1 MSNEYSQFAEVGID
15 ITFNSLVS
23 QIQTVHTELAAH
35 AGRAVNIS
43 LTIRN
48 WLIGYYI
55 AEYEQNGADRA
66 EYGDRLI
73 ERLSTNLSSSGVVNA
88 NERELRRYRKF
99 YTVYPQI
106 RGTLFPE
113 FRRSPCWNKWQ
124 FGRRRPPNW
133 RSAP

>member
-1 MSNEYSQFAEVGID
+1 MSNEYSQLAEVGID

-66 EYGDRLI
+66 ECKSSELMRFLFDRDGNR
-73 ERLSTNLSSSGVVNA
+73 ESFGFVV
-88 NERELRRYRKF
+88 RY
-99 YTVYPQI
+99 
-106 RGTLFPE
+106 
-113 FRRSPCWNKWQ
+113 C
-124 FGRRRPPNW
+124 
-133 RSAP
+133 